1 MKKLFY
7 VLVFVF
13 SLTGVSNA
21 QSLVDNSGVGRIRE
35 KLVQYVEDK
44 LALTRDETSRFEP
57 IYMNYLR
64 DLRNTNQEY
73 RGDKL
78 VLQDKVVE
86 LRLRY
91 RDQFKPII
99 GDKRSNEVFV
109 HEREFVKQARE
120 EMQTRLQGRH

>member
-7 VLVFVF
+7 IFVFLF
-13 SLTGVSNA
+13 SLTGVSHA
-21 QSLVDNSGVGRIRE
+21 QDLTDNTGVGRIRE
-35 KLVQYVEDK
+35 KLIQYVEQK
-44 LALTRDETSRFEP
+44 LALSKEETSRFEP
-57 IYMNYLR
+57 VYINYLR
-64 DLRNTNQEY
+64 ELRNTNQQY
-73 RGDKL
+73 KGDRL

-91 RDQFKPII
+91 RDEFKPII
-99 GDKRSNEVFV
+99 GEKRSNDVFV

>member
-7 VLVFVF
+7 VLVLVF
-13 SLTGVSNA
+13 SLSGVSNA

-44 LALTRDETSRFEP
+44 LTLSRDETSRFEP

-64 DLRNTNQEY
+64 DLRSTNQQY
-73 RGDKL
+73 KGDKL

-99 GDKRSNEVFV
+99 GEKRSNDVFV
-109 HEREFVKQARE
+109 YEREFVKQARE